1 MKYKLDQYPGE
12 KNIFVVTTDNQYDLA
27 MIFFRAQEY
36 YESPFKQIKG
46 KEFTLMK
53 AMELYSKKFGDGA
66 FTYTKDWAGFNV
78 PGKVLDT
85 LYGPGY
91 KYSIEDFNEYDYEME
106 EIFNKIKSKEFYLI
120 GAVKKDASTIAH
132 ELCHARFALDKNYK
146 KKVRELLK
154 QLPEKIKKKIEDYL
168 LSIGYCKG
176 VLEDELQAYITCD
189 YHLLEENIKFSAK
202 DKEKLWKIHCS
213 F

>member
-1 MKYKLDQYPGE
+1 
-12 KNIFVVTTDNQYDLA
+12 
-27 MIFFRAQEY
+27 
-36 YESPFKQIKG
+36 
-46 KEFTLMK
+46 MK

-154 QLPEKIKKKIEDYL
+154 QLPDKMKKKIEDYL

-176 VLEDELQAYITCD
+176 VLEDELQAYVSSD
-189 YHLLEENIKFSAK
+189 YHFLEENIKFSAK

>member
-27 MIFFRAQEY
+27 MLFFRAQEY
-36 YESPFKQIKG
+36 YESPFKQIKD

-78 PGKVLDT
+78 PGKVLVT

-154 QLPEKIKKKIEDYL
+154 QLPDKIKKKIKDYL

-176 VLEDELQAYITCD
+176 TLEDELQAYVSSD
-189 YHLLEENIKFSAK
+189 YHFLIENIKFSQRDEK
-202 DKEKLWKIHCS
+202 KLWEVHCS

>member
-1 MKYKLDQYPGE
+1 MKYKLDKYPNE
-12 KNIFVVTTDNQYDLA
+12 EHIYVVTTDNQYDLA
-27 MIFFRAQEY
+27 MLFFRAQEY

-46 KEFTLMK
+46 KEFTIIK
-53 AMELYSKKFGDGA
+53 AMELYSKKLGDGA
-66 FTYTKDWAGFNV
+66 FTYAADWAGFNV

-91 KYSIEDFNEYDYEME
+91 KYSITDPNEYDGHME
-106 EIFNKIKSKEFYLI
+106 VILNMIKSKEFYLI
-120 GAVKKDASTIAH
+120 GAVKKDASTIEH

-146 KKVRELLK
+146 KRVREILN
-154 QLPEKIKKKIEDYL
+154 QLPEKMKKKIEDYL

-176 VLEDELQAYITCD
+176 VLEDELQAYVSSD
-189 YHLLEENIKFSAK
+189 FHFLVENIKFTKAE
-202 DKEKLWKIHCS
+202 DKKLWAVHCS

>member
-12 KNIFVVTTDNQYDLA
+12 KNIFVVTTNNQYDLA
-27 MIFFRAQEY
+27 MLFFRAQEY

-53 AMELYSKKFGDGA
+53 AMELYSKKLGDGA

-78 PGKVLDT
+78 PGKVLVT

-91 KYSIEDFNEYDYEME
+91 KYNIEDFNEYDYEME

-120 GAVKKDASTIAH
+120 GAVKKDASTIEH

-154 QLPEKIKKKIEDYL
+154 QLPDKMKKKIEDYL

-189 YHLLEENIKFSAK
+189 YHFLEENIKFSAK

>member
-27 MIFFRAQEY
+27 MLFFRAQEY

-53 AMELYSKKFGDGA
+53 AMELYSKKLGDGA

-78 PGKVLDT
+78 PGKVLVT

-91 KYSIEDFNEYDYEME
+91 KYNNQYPSEYDGHME
-106 EIFNKIKSKEFYLI
+106 SILSMIKPKEFYLI
-120 GAVKKDASTIAH
+120 GAVKKDASTIEH

-154 QLPEKIKKKIEDYL
+154 QLPDKIKKKIEDYL
-168 LSIGYCKG
+168 LTIGYCKG

-189 YHLLEENIKFSAK
+189 YHFLEENIKFSAK

>member
-1 MKYKLDQYPGE
+1 MKYKLDQYPNE

-27 MIFFRAQEY
+27 MLFMRAQEY
-36 YESPFKQIKG
+36 YESSFKHIRG
-46 KEFTLMK
+46 KEFTILK
-53 AMELYSKKFGDGA
+53 FMELYSKKFGDGA

-120 GAVKKDASTIAH
+120 GAVKKDASTIEH

-154 QLPEKIKKKIEDYL
+154 KLPESIKNKIKKHL
-168 LSIGYCKG
+168 LSIGYCQRT
-176 VLEDELQAYITCD
+176 LEDELQAYVSSY
-189 YHLLEENIKFSAK
+189 YHLLIENIKFSAK
-202 DKEKLWKIHCS
+202 DKEKLWDVHCS

>member
-27 MIFFRAQEY
+27 MLFFRAQEY

-53 AMELYSKKFGDGA
+53 AMELYSKKLGDGA
-66 FTYTKDWAGFNV
+66 FTYPKDWAGFNV

-91 KYSIEDFNEYDYEME
+91 KYNIQDPSEYDGHME
-106 EIFNKIKSKEFYLI
+106 CILSMIKPKEFYLI
-120 GAVKKDASTIAH
+120 GAVKKDVATIEH

-154 QLPEKIKKKIEDYL
+154 QLPDKMKKKIEDYL

-189 YHLLEENIKFSAK
+189 YHFLEENIKFSAK